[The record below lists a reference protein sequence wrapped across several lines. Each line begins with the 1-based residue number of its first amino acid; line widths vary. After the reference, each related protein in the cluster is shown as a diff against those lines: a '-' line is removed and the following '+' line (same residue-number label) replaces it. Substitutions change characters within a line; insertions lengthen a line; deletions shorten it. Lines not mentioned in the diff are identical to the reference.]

1 MRDPAADAESPEE
14 AARRATALLG
24 KWRGG
29 HPWSRAEA
37 QEAEVLLKRLQRGN
51 EPHAS
56 LLEAIEAN
64 RGALDPLAGP

>member
-1 MRDPAADAESPEE
+1 MRDPAADADSPDE
-14 AARRATALLG
+14 AERRATALLG

-29 HPWSRAEA
+29 HPWTAAEYE
-37 QEAEVLLKRLQRGN
+37 EAEVLLKRLRRGD

-64 RGALDPLAGP
+64 RAAGDPLTRT

>member
-1 MRDPAADAESPEE
+1 MRDPAADADSPDE
-14 AARRATALLG
+14 ATRQANALLG

-29 HPWSRAEA
+29 HPWTGAEA
-37 QEAEVLLKRLQRGN
+37 AEAEVLLKRLPRGH

-64 RGALDPLAGP
+64 RGALDPLAGS